1 MKLTHRAL
9 RQHDTILHHNR
20 RVRVYTASGTQI
32 GLPGIGKSLV
42 DLTFPGNWP
51 IRRALFLQGD
61 QYHTDWIRFA
71 TEKEQEEE
79 KNNPNA
85 KWWRMSE
92 LQPKAFLDA
101 GGCVSAL
108 DDSMD
113 QRGFIL
119 TAIATTP
126 VMQWEKREKAYVDHI
141 PTPTTP
147 SSIDDISAPRKRKR
161 RPEISDAETP
171 PRKRRRCCS

>member
-1 MKLTHRAL
+1 ML
-9 RQHDTILHHNR
+9 QHTR
-20 RVRVYTASGTQI
+20 RVRVYTDSGTQI
-32 GLPGIGKSLV
+32 GLPGIGEGIV
-42 DLTFPGNWP
+42 DLTFPGNWR
-51 IRRALFLQGD
+51 IRQALFFQHD

-71 TEKEQEEE
+71 TKKEQEEE

-101 GGCVSAL
+101 GGCAAAL
-108 DDSMD
+108 DDSMN

-119 TAIATTP
+119 IAIACIVAAP
-126 VMQWEKREKAYVDHI
+126 VMQWEEREKAYVDHI
-141 PTPTTP
+141 PAPTTP

-171 PRKRRRCCS
+171 PRKRSRCCS

>member
-1 MKLTHRAL
+1 MKLTHKAL
-9 RQHDTILHHNR
+9 HEHNTIRHDNR

-42 DLTFPGNWP
+42 DLTFPGNWR
-51 IRRALFLQGD
+51 IRQALFSQHD
-61 QYHTDWIRFA
+61 QYHTEWIRFA
-71 TEKEQEEE
+71 TEKEEEEE

-101 GGCVSAL
+101 GGCAAAL

-113 QRGFIL
+113 QRGLIL
-119 TAIATTP
+119 IAIACIVAAP
-126 VMQWEKREKAYVDHI
+126 VMQWEEREKAYVDHI
-141 PTPTTP
+141 PAPTTP
-147 SSIDDISAPRKRKR
+147 
-161 RPEISDAETP
+161 ETP
-171 PRKRRRCCS
+171 PRKTPPRKRSRCCS